1 MRTVADHLAAV
12 LEGVEPLEPV
22 DLPLLE
28 ARGLVLAQDVVAPW
42 PLPSFD
48 NSSMDGYAVHA
59 ADVAAATES
68 SPATLPVLGDL
79 AAGSSSTEPVAAGT
93 CVRIMTGAPMPP
105 GADAVVP
112 VELTDGGTSQVL
124 VRGAVEVGAFV
135 RRAGD
140 DVPGG
145 ATVARAG
152 DVLTERNIAVIAS
165 VGAGVVSVVRRPRLI
180 VISTGDELVDA
191 GEPLEHGQIVDSN
204 GVMLTAL
211 GLAAGANALRAP
223 RSRDDAIE
231 FQALVDAAVELSDV
245 VVTSGGVSMGAYD
258 TVKEV
263 LSKTGDVE
271 FVKVAQ
277 QPGMPQGTGR
287 LGERR
292 VPIVTLPGNPV
303 SSFVSFELYVR
314 PLVRRLMGHT
324 VVSRDTEPAVVLEG
338 FGSPSGKQQYVRG
351 LLHVRDDGARE
362 VRPVGGHASHLM
374 GGLAMANALIVVPP
388 DVTRVEAGDVVSVI
402 DLDRSAP

>member
-1 MRTVADHLAAV
+1 VRTVAEHLAAV

-28 ARGLVLAQDVVAPW
+28 ARGLVLTQDVVAPW

-59 ADVAAATES
+59 ADVAPATES
-68 SPATLPVLGDL
+68 SPVTLPVLGDL
-79 AAGSSSTEPVAAGT
+79 AAGASSTEPVAAGT

-124 VRGAVEVGAFV
+124 VRGAVEAGAFV

-258 TVKEV
+258 TVKAV

-324 VVSRDTEPAVVLEG
+324 VLTRDPEPAVVLEG
-338 FGSPSGKQQYVRG
+338 FGSPAGKQQYVRG
-351 LLHVRDDGARE
+351 LLQVRDDGSRE
-362 VRPVGGHASHLM
+362 VRPVGGQASHVM
-374 GGLAMANALIVVPP
+374 GGLAMANALVVVPP

>member
-1 MRTVADHLAAV
+1 MRTVAEHLAAV

-42 PLPSFD
+42 PLPSVD

-59 ADVAAATES
+59 ADVAAASES
-68 SPATLPVLGDL
+68 SPASLPVVGDL
-79 AAGSSSTEPVAAGT
+79 AAGASSTEPVSAGT

-112 VELTDGGTSQVL
+112 VELTDGGTEHV
-124 VRGAVEVGAFV
+124 VIRGAVARGAYV

-140 DVPGG
+140 DVPSG

-165 VGAGVVSVVRRPRLI
+165 VGAGVVSVVRRPKLI

-211 GLAAGANALRAP
+211 ALAAGANALRAP

-231 FQALVDAAVELSDV
+231 FQALVEAAVELADV

-258 TVKEV
+258 TVKAV
-263 LSKTGDVE
+263 LSQTGDVE

-287 LGERR
+287 LGSRR

-303 SSFVSFELYVR
+303 SSFVSFEVYVR
-314 PLVRRLMGHT
+314 PLVRRLLGHT
-324 VVSRDTEPAVVLEG
+324 QLVRQPEPAIALEG
-338 FGSPSGKQQYVRG
+338 FSSPAGKQQYARG
-351 LLHVRDDGARE
+351 VLSLRDDGTRE
-362 VRPVGGHASHLM
+362 VRPIGGQASHIM
-374 GGLAMANALIVVPP
+374 GGLAGANALVVVPP
-388 DVTRVEAGDVVSVI
+388 EVTRVEAGDVVTVI

>member
-1 MRTVADHLAAV
+1 MRTVAEHLAAV

-28 ARGLVLAQDVVAPW
+28 ALGLVLAQDVVAPW

-59 ADVAAATES
+59 ADVAAASES
-68 SPATLPVLGDL
+68 SPASLPVVGDL
-79 AAGSSSTEPVAAGT
+79 AAGASSTEPVSAGT

-112 VELTDGGTSQVL
+112 VELTDGGTEHV
-124 VRGAVEVGAFV
+124 VIRGAVDRGAYV

-140 DVPGG
+140 DVPSG
-145 ATVARAG
+145 ATVARTG

-165 VGAGVVSVVRRPRLI
+165 VGAGVVSVVRRPKLI

-211 GLAAGANALRAP
+211 ALAAGANALRAP

-231 FQALVDAAVELSDV
+231 FQALVEAAVELADV

-258 TVKEV
+258 TVKAV
-263 LSKTGDVE
+263 LSQTGDVE

-287 LGERR
+287 LGARR
-292 VPIVTLPGNPV
+292 TPIVTLPGNPV

-324 VVSRDTEPAVVLEG
+324 VLTREPEPAVALEG
-338 FGSPSGKQQYVRG
+338 FSSPAGKQQYARG
-351 LLHVRDDGARE
+351 VLSLRDDGTRE
-362 VRPVGGHASHLM
+362 VRPIGGQASHIM
-374 GGLAMANALIVVPP
+374 GGLAGANALVVVPP
-388 DVTRVEAGDVVSVI
+388 EVTRVEAGDVVTVI